1 MGLLEILNEQS
12 AFGFTGRINVL
23 VKSNGQLFG
32 VVYQNEGIVVDA
44 ESQNLNGLR
53 ALYKMI
59 FSDVESQDYLKFI
72 VEPEILKDENFQI
85 NLSLDEL
92 KADASKKYQE
102 YVAAKKLRPP
112 ANVKLVID
120 PEIIVNTNQVSP
132 EEYDVL
138 SLLTEWSKVSDIYKY
153 SNLLEYEITNALVSL
168 RRKKA
173 IRVFQN

>member
-32 VVYQNEGIVVDA
+32 VVYQNEGTVVDA
-44 ESQNLNGLR
+44 ESQSLNGLR

-59 FSDVESQDYLKFI
+59 FTDVEFQDFLKFV
-72 VEPEILKDENFQI
+72 VEPEILKSENFQLSI
-85 NLSLDEL
+85 SLDEL

-102 YVAAKKLRPP
+102 YIAAKKLRPP

-138 SLLTEWSKVSDIYKY
+138 ALLTEWSKVSDIYKY

-173 IRVFQN
+173 IRVFQS

>member
-12 AFGFTGRINVL
+12 AFGFTGKINVL

-32 VVYQNEGIVVDA
+32 VVYQNDGTIVDA
-44 ESQNLNGLR
+44 QSQSLEGLR

-59 FSDVESQDYLKFI
+59 FTDVESQDFLKFI
-72 VEPEILKDENFQI
+72 VEPEILKSENFQLEI
-85 NLSLDEL
+85 SLDEL
-92 KADASKKYQE
+92 KSEASKKFQE
-102 YVAAKKLRPP
+102 YIAAKKLRPP
-112 ANVKLVID
+112 DNVKLVID
-120 PEIIVNTNQVSP
+120 PEIIVDANQVSP

-138 SLLTEWSKVSDIYKY
+138 SLLTEWSKVSDVYKY

>member
-1 MGLLEILNEQS
+1 MGLLEVLNEQS
-12 AFGFTGRINVL
+12 AFGFTGKINVL

-32 VVYQNEGIVVDA
+32 TVYQNDGTIVDA
-44 ESQNLNGLR
+44 EAQNLKGLR
-53 ALYKMI
+53 ALYRMI
-59 FSDVESQDYLKFI
+59 FSDVESNDFLKFI
-72 VEPEILKDENFQI
+72 VEPEILKSENFQL

-92 KADASKKYQE
+92 KREASAKFQE
-102 YVAAKKLRPP
+102 YIASKKLRPP
-112 ANVKLVID
+112 ESLKLVID
-120 PEIIVNTNQVSP
+120 PEIIVSSNQVSP

-138 SLLTEWSKVSDIYKY
+138 SVLTEWSKVSDVYKY

>member
-32 VVYQNEGIVVDA
+32 VVYQNEGTVVDA
-44 ESQNLNGLR
+44 QSQSLIGLR
-53 ALYKMI
+53 ALYRMI
-59 FSDVESQDYLKFI
+59 FTDVESQDFLKYI
-72 VEPEILKDENFQI
+72 VEPEILKSENFQLNI
-85 NLSLDEL
+85 SLDTL
-92 KADASKKYQE
+92 KQEASKKFQE
-102 YVAAKKLRPP
+102 YIAAKKLKPP
-112 ANVKLVID
+112 ANLRLVID
-120 PEIIVNTNQVSP
+120 PEIIVNTNQVSA
-132 EEYDVL
+132 EEYDIL
-138 SLLTEWSKVSDIYKY
+138 SLLTEWSKVSDVYKY

>member
-32 VVYQNEGIVVDA
+32 VIYQNEGTIVDA
-44 ESQNLNGLR
+44 ESQSLNGLR

-59 FSDVESQDYLKFI
+59 FTDVESQDFLKFI
-72 VEPEILKDENFQI
+72 VEPEILKSENLQLNI
-85 NLSLDEL
+85 SLDEL
-92 KADASKKYQE
+92 KSDASKKFQE
-102 YVAAKKLRPP
+102 YIAAKKLRPP
-112 ANVKLVID
+112 ANLKLVID

-132 EEYDVL
+132 EEYDIL

-153 SNLLEYEITNALVSL
+153 SNLLEYEITNALVAL